1 MMLRQMESLLD
12 NTDKWMGKCCMFIKP
27 ISRIRENITIPG
39 DKSISHRAIMLSSI
53 AEGESNIFN
62 FLMAEDC
69 LNTIEC
75 FRQMGVS
82 IDITDEKVNV
92 KGVGLRGLKKPSK
105 RLHVGNSGTTIRLIS
120 GILAGQNFQCEI
132 TGDKSIEKRPMK
144 RIISP
149 LKEMGADI
157 ESIEVDG
164 FAPLKIQGKR
174 LKAINYK
181 MPVASAQVKSAIIL
195 ASLYAEGE
203 TVIEEIQKSRDHTE
217 RMLNYL
223 GADIR
228 EDGLKVYSKPIIRL
242 QGKDIYIPSDLSSAA
257 FFICLGLIAKDAEI
271 LVKDIGLNPT
281 RTGIIDVLL
290 KMGANLEI
298 TNERTLNGEIIGDI
312 KVRSSKLKG
321 INISGDIIPRL
332 IDEIPVIAVVAALA
346 EGKTIISN
354 AEELKV
360 KESNR
365 IKAIVTELKK
375 IGANIEETE
384 DGMIIYGKSA
394 LAGGIVESYD
404 DHRIAMAL
412 SIAGMVSNEGVQING
427 AECVNISFPKFYDII
442 NRMVENDR

>member
-1 MMLRQMESLLD
+1 
-12 NTDKWMGKCCMFIKP
+12 MFIKP
-27 ISRIRENITIPG
+27 ISRIRENITVPG

-53 AEGESNIFN
+53 AEGESNIYN
-62 FLMAEDC
+62 FLMAEDSF
-69 LNTIEC
+69 NTIEC

-82 IDITDEKVNV
+82 IDITGDKVSV

-105 RLHVGNSGTTIRLIS
+105 RLYVGNSGTTIRLIS

-157 ESIEVDG
+157 DSIEVDG
-164 FAPLKIQGKR
+164 FAPLKIQGKS
-174 LKAINYK
+174 LKPIHYK
-181 MPVASAQVKSAIIL
+181 MPVASAQVKSAILL

-203 TVIEEIQKSRDHTE
+203 SIVEEMQKSRDHTE

-228 EDGLKVYSKPIIRL
+228 EDGLKIYSKPIRSL

-281 RTGIIDVLL
+281 RTGLIDVLL

-298 TNERTLNGEIIGDI
+298 TNERILNGEIIGDI

-321 INISGDIIPRL
+321 INIGGDIIPRL
-332 IDEIPVIAVVAALA
+332 IDEIPALAVVAALA
-346 EGKTIISN
+346 EGKTIISD

-384 DGMIIYGKSA
+384 GGMIIYGKSA
-394 LAGGIVESYD
+394 LTGGIVESYD

-412 SIAGMVSNEGVQING
+412 SVAGLVSNEGVQING
-427 AECVNISFPKFYDII
+427 VDCVNISFPNFFDII
-442 NRMVENDR
+442 NRMRMER